1 MSNSNV
7 HNPNSEAKG
16 TPGSNHSPSKTPLK
30 VPLYDENGKKLK
42 KKEIARRTKQL
53 KQQALNRQY
62 LGEVNA
68 STKDSL
74 GLVGFRCRY
83 IFQSSCQHRGTI
95 KSHLLLLGITK
106 TNLNSHKKSCLRKS
120 PP

>member
-74 GLVGFRCRY
+74 GLVGFSCR
-83 IFQSSCQHRGTI
+83 
-95 KSHLLLLGITK
+95 KITFPK
-106 TNLNSHKKSCLRKS
+106 FLPTPRNYKIAS
-120 PP
+120 